1 MKKLMLLLTFAIST
15 AASAAPVN
23 NPQLESF
30 LRKAMTVCPSPS
42 FVIDPVTEQGPAG
55 FDSYRVT
62 QTSKT
67 DERCREVNFAM
78 VSKTSNQV
86 ILAAVFPVPNDGRPL
101 ETRLRETTDRVLEKK
116 TSVSIGQLPLADGTR
131 KVVVSYDTPFGQ
143 LRTDAFVDSSNRF
156 LMAGRSLDRTQDPR
170 RQFLKAI
177 GVDKAARKGA
187 KGAAVEVLEIS
198 DFQCPSCM
206 HAHSKMEEFLKKHPG
221 KISYARLDLPFFE
234 HHDWALQAAVT
245 ARALQ
250 RTAPAKYWPFVDYVF
265 SNQEAITGQN
275 VEAKIREFLADND
288 VDWKTI
294 EPAWKSKEEKRAL
307 LQQIGRFYDNEVYAT
322 PTFVVNGQRV
332 FYSGDKDFM
341 FKYIETLIAGSAKA
355 K

>member
-1 MKKLMLLLTFAIST
+1 MKRLLLLLTLAGAT
-15 AASAAPVN
+15 AASAAPLT
-23 NPQLESF
+23 NPQLEAF
-30 LRKAMTVCPSPS
+30 LKKAMTVCPSPS
-42 FVIDPVTEQGPAG
+42 FAIDPVTEQGPAG

-78 VSKTSNQV
+78 VSRTTNQ
-86 ILAAVFPVPNDGRPL
+86 ILLAAVFPLGNDGRPL
-101 ETRLRETTDRVLEKK
+101 EARLRETTDRVLEKK
-116 TSVSIGQLPLADGTR
+116 TSVSIAQMPLADGLR
-131 KVVVSYDTPFGQ
+131 KVVISYDTPFGP
-143 LRTDAFVDSSNRF
+143 LRADAFLDSSNRY

-170 RQFLKAI
+170 RQFLKAV
-177 GVDKAARKGA
+177 GAEGAARKGA

-198 DFQCPSCM
+198 DFQCPSCAN
-206 HAHSKMEEFLKKHPG
+206 AHGQMEAFLKKHPG
-221 KISYARLDLPFFE
+221 KVSYARLDLPFFE
-234 HHDWALQAAVT
+234 HHDWAIHAAVT

-265 SNQEAITGQN
+265 TNQQALTAKN
-275 VEAKIREFLADND
+275 VEAKIKEFLADND

-294 EPAWKSKEEKRAL
+294 EPAWKSKDEKRAL
-307 LQQIGRFYDNEVYAT
+307 LDQISRFYDNEVFAT

-341 FKYIETLIAGSAKA
+341 FKYIEALIGGSAKA